1 MQKKRVR
8 TGLLFVILFIIALGL
23 GWLIFSQQAS
33 APSKS
38 ATKSSSQKTAS
49 TTAEKKI
56 EIALPGAA
64 PVEARVEDYHD
75 PTSLWVVVSKT
86 YPLSNDAYRPADLVL
101 PNIPQRQDKS
111 QDERSVRQVITPD
124 LETMIGDAKA
134 QGYDL
139 MLASGF
145 RSKELQSVYYNSILK
160 ASGQAVA
167 DKQSA
172 LPGKSEHQTGLALDV
187 AYTDM
192 SKCYLEICF
201 GTMPAGKW
209 IAANSYKYGFIVR
222 YPEDKTEITQYQY
235 EPWHLRYVG
244 KPLAKAL
251 HDSGLTLD
259 EARPYLEKARDSL
272 LAQHKIQ

>member
-1 MQKKRVR
+1 MHRKRAKM
-8 TGLLFVILFIIALGL
+8 GLIFIILLIAAIALA
-23 GWLIFSQQAS
+23 WFIFSQQAS
-33 APSKS
+33 APSKTQTKN
-38 ATKSSSQKTAS
+38 ATTTS
-49 TTAEKKI
+49 TTKTEDKI
-56 EIALPGAA
+56 EVTLPGAA

-101 PNIPQRQDKS
+101 PDMPQRQDKS
-111 QDERSVRQVITPD
+111 KDERSVRQVIAPD
-124 LETMIGDAKA
+124 LVALANDAKA

-139 MLASGF
+139 MVGSGF
-145 RSKELQSVYYNSILK
+145 RSKELQSVYYNSILR

-172 LPGKSEHQTGLALDV
+172 LPGKSEHQTGLALDI

-201 GTMPAGKW
+201 GTTPAGKW
-209 IAANSYKYGFIVR
+209 IAENSYKYGFIVR

-259 EARPYLEKARDSL
+259 EARPYLEKARAAL
-272 LAQHKIQ
+272 LAAHKI